1 MHLPQKLIEIAY
13 MEEINSCIFY
23 SVLARSY
30 QNAVAEIGEMLQLF
44 YFFLI
49 RFRHGIEDFIYNFY
63 RII

>member
-1 MHLPQKLIEIAY
+1 

>member
-1 MHLPQKLIEIAY
+1 
-13 MEEINSCIFY
+13 MEEINSDLFY

-30 QNAVAEIGEMLQLF
+30 QNRVAEIGEMLQLF

-49 RFRHGIEDFIYNFY
+49 LFRHGIEDFIYNFY